1 MASLRSQG
9 PQTRVEGFEEVWKTT
24 FASSGFCRK
33 PLQGSLCFQ
42 MAGGSAANLA
52 LELLLADDGVDQ
64 ATLQPVLDHFKRDN
78 PQVLSKSSQLREL
91 FRLVKDAAA
100 TLPLELLDYL
110 TNLAAWSQQDPA
122 EFPPGVNLQTIW
134 PPADLLLRVRSA
146 RRWSRP

>member
-1 MASLRSQG
+1 
-9 PQTRVEGFEEVWKTT
+9 
-24 FASSGFCRK
+24 
-33 PLQGSLCFQ
+33 

-64 ATLQPVLDHFKRDN
+64 ATLQPVLDHYKRNN
-78 PQVLSKSSQLREL
+78 PQVLSKSSQLHEL

-110 TNLAAWSQQDPA
+110 ANLAAWSQQDPA
-122 EFPPGVNLQTIW
+122 EFPPGVNLQSIC

-146 RRWSRP
+146 RLWSRASRAWHTASG